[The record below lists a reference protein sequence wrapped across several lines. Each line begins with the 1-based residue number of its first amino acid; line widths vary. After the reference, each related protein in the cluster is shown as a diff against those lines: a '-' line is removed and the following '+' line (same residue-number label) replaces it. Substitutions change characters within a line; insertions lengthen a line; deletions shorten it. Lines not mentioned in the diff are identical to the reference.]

1 MTRLHTRNLL
11 VILLLALT
19 LTLLTNASTSQAA
32 PSASTTILINEFIA
46 TPTNSEAIELCNA
59 TDAPIDV
66 SGWTIDWGYGSTT
79 IDASQIVPANGY
91 LVLNDDNTGDI
102 GISNDGTVL
111 SIKDLSSTVIDSV
124 AYGDDGG
131 APKPEYNYSTARVP
145 NCIDADNDAADWNI
159 DDSPTMGSA
168 NDGPASALGS
178 STITINEVT
187 GESGA
192 SFVELYNSG
201 SSSVDLS
208 NWRISVDDSYDI
220 PSGQSIA
227 AGGFWVL
234 DEANF
239 PQYFNMDAHGDNIY
253 LFNNTKE
260 RVDQIGWNSDPGTG
274 NSWNRLPDGAGAHN
288 GWREDL
294 TPLTAQSVTK
304 GYTNVPS
311 GEQAPDV
318 ATTTPAD
325 GATDV
330 AIDANIIVTFS
341 EAVNVTGNWFLIDC
355 TKSGQ
360 RQVADTTV
368 TGGPTTYTIDPTADF
383 TAVESCH
390 ITIYK
395 DNVTDQDTDDPP
407 DSMEADFVWDF
418 STVGAPPPCST
429 IPQIQGTDYW
439 SNCQGHQ
446 DNIQGCITGVSA
458 KGFYFQDVNGD
469 GDPNSSDG
477 IYAYFYS
484 SWDNPNGLAPGDL
497 VSVSGMVTE
506 YYDTTE
512 FANSSSDPLHVNVL
526 GNCTLPPPVVIL
538 PDDDPAADLMTLY
551 EQYEGMRV
559 KMSFDG
565 WVVGATRRYRSRY
578 PAGDPEI
585 AFVDHGSSIPDYTRV
600 FEDDYPGYQGISYLS
615 GGLGHNLPDLDFG
628 DNLAGT
634 NITGVL
640 GYQFSKYALLVDSDP
655 ALTTVDNQDVS
666 TDVTPLDPEKKQF
679 DVCNFN
685 VENLFDNIDDGQGD
699 WGDWAPG
706 YPTSGSAEGAAE
718 YQAKIDAVAT
728 VFVDKMKS
736 CMVVGVEEVEG
747 KQQVYDNLAAA
758 VTVKDP
764 AHTWQAAYV
773 ESGDS
778 RDISQGF
785 LWREDVTKVSITPVS
800 GSPYTGWVSDGVL
813 DFVRTPPDG
822 LFRFYAGSTD
832 EIDLHFYAVHF
843 KSKRSNSSCTTPDCT
858 DKREKEAA
866 DLRDILSHHQQAG
879 ENALGGGDFNDTIG
893 SSPINILD
901 GSTDSKNLFYDLDH
915 DQRWSY
921 VFSGESEVL
930 DHMYLTMNLYQEQT
944 PGWGHDFGP
953 IHCDADFPST
963 ERASD
968 HDPVR
973 ALFSRCVT
981 VTAPENAKIVA
992 NAGVNGIDLNWDGVS
1007 LSASYQVWESANPY
1021 FSPDPQTDTPLA
1033 ETENTTYTDENSLG
1047 DPATNHYYTITA
1059 VNACGNASALSN
1071 RIGEFDFALTP
1082 GN

>member
-1 MTRLHTRNLL
+1 MTRLHARNLFFA
-11 VILLLALT
+11 LLFALT
-19 LTLLTNASTSQAA
+19 LAIFTHSTPSQAA
-32 PSASTTILINEFIA
+32 PASSGILINEFIA
-46 TPTNSEAIELCNA
+46 SPTSAEAIELCNTTGA
-59 TDAPIDV
+59 AIDV

-79 IDASQIVPANGY
+79 IDAGQIVPANGY

-102 GISNDGTVL
+102 SISNDGTVL
-111 SIKDLSSTVIDSV
+111 SIKNLSSTVIDSV

-145 NCIDADNDAADWNI
+145 DCTDTDNDAADWNT

-178 STITINEVT
+178 TTVTINEVT
-187 GESGA
+187 GETGA

-201 SSSVDLS
+201 SSSVDIS

-234 DEANF
+234 NEADF
-239 PQYFNMDAHGDNIY
+239 PQYFHMDADGDNIY
-253 LFNNTKE
+253 LFNSAKE

-274 NSWNRLPDGAGAHN
+274 NSWNRRPDGAGANN

-294 TPLTAQSVTK
+294 TPLTAQAVTK
-304 GYTNVPS
+304 GFTNVPS
-311 GEQAPDV
+311 GEQPPNV
-318 ATTTPAD
+318 SSTNPAD

-330 AIDANIIVTFS
+330 AVDASVLITFT
-341 EAVNVTGNWFLIDC
+341 EPVDVTGDWFLIDC

-360 RQVADTTV
+360 RHVADTTV
-368 TGGPTTYTIDPTADF
+368 TGGPTSYTIDPTTDF
-383 TAVESCH
+383 STAESCH
-390 ITIYK
+390 ATVYK
-395 DNVTDQDTDDPP
+395 DHVTDQDTDDPP
-407 DSMEADFVWDF
+407 DTMEADYTWDF

-429 IPQIQGTDYW
+429 IPQIQGTGYW
-439 SNCQGHQ
+439 SNCQGHR
-446 DNIQGCITGVSA
+446 DNIQGCITGVAA

-477 IYAYFYS
+477 IYAYFWS
-484 SWDNPNGLAPGDL
+484 SWDNPNNLQPGDL
-497 VSVSGMVTE
+497 VSVSGNVTE

-512 FANSSSDPLHVNVL
+512 FANSGSDSLSVTVL
-526 GNCTLPPPVVIL
+526 GSCTLPAAVTISPN
-538 PDDDPAADLMTLY
+538 DDPNEDLMALY
-551 EQYEGMRV
+551 ERYEGMRV
-559 KMSFDG
+559 QMSFDG
-565 WVVGATRRYRSRY
+565 WVVGATKRYRSRY
-578 PAGDPEI
+578 PSGDPEI
-585 AFVDHGSSIPDYTRV
+585 AFVDHNSSIPDYARV
-600 FEDDYPGYQGISYLS
+600 FEDDYPGYQGISYIS
-615 GGLGHNLPDLDFG
+615 GGLGYNLPNLDFG
-628 DNLAGT
+628 DDMSGT
-634 NITGVL
+634 NLTGVL
-640 GYQFSKYALLVDSDP
+640 GYQFNKYALLVDNDP
-655 ALTTVDNQDVS
+655 PLTTVDNQDVS
-666 TDVTPLDPEKKQF
+666 TDVTPQDSGKKQF

-706 YPTSGSAEGAAE
+706 YPTSGSAEGATE
-718 YQAKIDAVAT
+718 YQAKLDAVST
-728 VFVDKMKS
+728 VFIDKMKS

-747 KQQVYDNLAAA
+747 KQQVYDDLAAA
-758 VTVKDP
+758 VTAKDP
-764 AHTWQAAYV
+764 DHTWQAAYV

-785 LWREDVTKVSITPVS
+785 LWRDDVTKVSITPVS
-800 GSPYTGWVSDGVL
+800 GAPYTSWVSDGVL

-822 LFRFYAGSTD
+822 LFKFYAGTAD
-832 EIDLHFYAVHF
+832 EIELHFYAVHF
-843 KSKRSNSSCTTPDCT
+843 KSKRSSSSCTTSDCT

-879 ENALGGGDFNDTIG
+879 EKALGGGDFNDTLS
-893 SSPINILD
+893 SSPIGILD
-901 GSTDSKNLFYDLDH
+901 GSTDSKNLFYDLPE

-953 IHCDADFPST
+953 IHCNADFPSD

-973 ALFSRCVT
+973 ALFSRCVAM
-981 VTAPENAKIVA
+981 TAPENATISA
-992 NAGVNGIDLNWDGVS
+992 NSGVNGVDLSWDEVP
-1007 LSASYQVWESANPY
+1007 LSASYQVWESSNPY
-1021 FSPDPQTDTPLA
+1021 FDPDPQTDTPLA
-1033 ETENTTYTDENSLG
+1033 ETENTTYTDGNSLG
-1047 DPATNHYYTITA
+1047 DPANNHYYTVTA
-1059 VNACGNASALSN
+1059 ENTCSDNSPVSSRL
-1071 RIGEFDFALTP
+1071 GEFDFALAP